1 MRAVSGPDK
10 IVLIYLRRLDEK
22 VDRLLD
28 EKRDVKICLT
38 GAEEN
43 LAGVHRHID
52 QMDLTINRIEGRF
65 DLTDAPA

>member
-1 MRAVSGPDK
+1 MSNEPDN

-28 EKRDVKICLT
+28 EMRDVKVRLT
-38 GAEEN
+38 SVEEN
-43 LAGVHRHID
+43 LAGVHRRID
-52 QMDLTINRIEGRF
+52 RMDLRIDRIERRL